1 MGDIF
6 AEARKK
12 AKLIDEE
19 NRKKNLEALAQK
31 NKTQATTAKKI
42 PEPIPQST
50 QKKPG
55 GGRNKTGGGTAS
67 VSRSRDRKAQLP
79 ESGKKAFE
87 EAQAT
92 YAIPRFMRGAS
103 AAMINTSVP
112 ALASSLLTGEPVV
125 KPSEAEKKLGATD
138 SFAYKAGEFVGQG
151 IGYMMPYGA
160 AEKQIAK
167 GAAKVLGTNTAK
179 KAVGKAAASRLG
191 QRIGREAVEET
202 AEGLAKSIIGDATIG
217 TAMNYGVA
225 RSQGLEGEELA
236 KDMLINAGADLAFGA
251 GAELLPVA
259 FKGLKSLK
267 KTPEIIPD
275 AKAAGETV
283 SGLKKAAG
291 TPEVIPGNT
300 RKTIGEP
307 DAEVDDILEPAAA
320 TAGQNVRG
328 MKLNANTQQ
337 AVVEAVERRSGVK
350 VSYEDLPE
358 GIDGT
363 YENGVITIS
372 QSAKNPAYTVLKHE
386 LTHHIESS
394 GNYQALSDFIEKNMR
409 DAGYDVDGALQT
421 IIKDYAQIGK
431 NLTPEQAKKEFV
443 AKFSEEYLFNSEK
456 SIERLARDNPNLFR
470 RIYDWIVDTVKKI
483 GASDET
489 KFLIDAQR
497 KYEKAL
503 RTVGQSTGGE
513 AQYLYAGRKSWKADE
528 DARQAAE
535 SMLAAG
541 ADPEYVWRETGWK
554 LGKDQQWRFEFSD
567 KDMEVFPNGDA
578 LFRQNHPEYVRLQ
591 DLYQKFWNGNIT
603 EAEVKELEALD
614 DTWGNEYG
622 RLNRRLNNDEAYLED
637 VIKHDVLFEHY
648 PYLRR
653 MPYRLRDFDF
663 SLNGRFNPNDT
674 AIEINRKLQ
683 DDGYKRRELEE
694 TVVHEVQ
701 HAIQMMED
709 FEPGGNLESGIVE
722 ARRIAEEVIDNHQAD
737 RYAKE
742 YLELS
747 DARLRDSQN
756 GTNEAEHYIDNFL
769 KKQYNVNTIEE
780 LKQKTYESL
789 YGEREASSTAERLK
803 YDESKRRT
811 TLPDYERGAL
821 TYKTYPNM
829 GMGRSEVG
837 KNIPETTPA
846 QNRFQN
852 IPGRAES
859 NSKLEAQS
867 NGRTSSL
874 DGDERTV
881 RTNNVSKAQ
890 RQVNFPNYEEG
901 ALRKN
906 NKSNS
911 EVYKSDS
918 MADKRPYRQSETLVD
933 WKDNRVEAGD
943 EPAFSIGDTLG
954 GTEYTNRLSRASR
967 SLYGE
972 KKNKYLE
979 TIPDRTATTQKNA
992 SADVPVKGQKSA
1004 DTYQK
1009 RAERDF
1015 AQTVADSLGIS
1026 KYSDNRRIREMVGE
1040 AAEKVK
1046 KGTFTEADKEKL
1058 FDEMFAEG
1066 IIVDESFVKQYA
1078 SLKQTIRNTP
1088 LHLTDDVRANIA
1100 DFDRFRK
1107 GNLNTVRMSNDSG
1120 AEIDIFYD
1128 ELRTAYPELFP
1139 QLNTPAE
1146 MLEKISEVA
1155 KSIKK
1160 TETRLADMAGDDWE
1174 LLYEESRAAFNRE
1187 FSQLENQS
1195 NRVKKFLAS
1204 KSPVSVEGAKQ
1215 LIENIKTMRREV
1227 DKLKSKML
1235 LSDYELEMV
1244 EQLHKGRWNE
1254 AMVRTADPLGADA
1267 ILSVYEAEKPL
1278 RAAEKALK
1286 ATGKE
1291 TKKSYRDKAAEVLLG
1306 SELWHDKQGWRYG
1319 RETAERNAV
1328 DIAGK
1333 EAGKKLA
1340 DTFFRPVHEHE
1351 AVATR
1356 MKNELR
1362 TVVRNLKISTKNAY
1376 DITNEIFDAP
1386 GLTEEIRKAKSKGK
1400 KIKASESTLV
1410 QLYGEKLIDDEM
1422 LMRIGADVDKIAG
1435 AVSEMRTIYNQLFD
1449 AANAELVRH
1458 GYEPIE
1464 FRQDYFPHF
1473 TEDKPDGLLA
1483 KAANAL
1489 GFNILKDELPADI
1502 AGLTHTF
1509 KPGKTW
1515 FGNMLQ
1521 RTSEVTEYD
1530 AIKGFDIYLEGISD
1544 IIHHTEDIQMLRALE
1559 TETRYKHGPAGLR
1572 RQIDEIR
1579 NRTDLSESQ
1588 KDAHIETLL
1597 DKGNS
1602 QLGSFA
1608 TWLRGYTDNLAG
1620 KKSQIDRTF
1629 EHNLGR
1635 GLYNTSK
1642 AIESRV
1648 AANMVAVNPGSWL
1661 TNFIPLVQGSEVK
1674 NINIIKGMAET
1685 IGNHIRHDRIGEMST
1700 FLTNRKGSDVLWKSG
1715 VEKVQDIMTKPMQW
1729 IDDFVSESL
1738 VRAKYLEEVG
1748 KGVNSADAM
1757 KAADD
1762 FAANV
1767 IADRSKGALP
1777 TFFNAKNPISKIF
1790 TMYQVEVNNQWSH
1803 LFKDIPRT
1811 EENVAKVALSFAK
1824 FAVGAYIFNDVYES
1838 IAGRR
1843 PALDPLSWANEF
1855 MGDVAGKQ
1863 VKNFV
1868 EALLDDEEGILE
1880 ETEKKDLP
1888 AAAGGVAGEV
1898 LENIPFVGGVLGG
1911 GRVPIQSALP
1921 DLTVAAPAGLNVLT
1935 GNADKKDWYD
1945 LETEL
1950 AKPAA
1955 YILPP
1960 VGGGQAKKLVETAI
1974 NYQRGGNMAI
1984 NSDGERELRF
1994 ATDRE
1999 FWPVLRDAT
2008 FGQYSGKNAINY
2020 VDSGFKR
2027 LSANETAAFEG
2038 LVDSGVKPTDAE
2050 NFLRGLLKYQKDI
2063 EKAIL
2068 ESDYS
2073 AAQKN
2078 AIGRALYPNPDD
2090 KVIDYSNKSTY
2101 KYSKL
2106 PEKSQAKV
2114 DKLVNAG
2121 LSKKDA
2127 LNVYEVEKTQDKN
2140 IAKALA
2146 LMQEEEY
2153 KAAVF
2158 SALGISEEAVGKA
2171 KALQTA
2177 NISADDYVVAWEMA
2191 NTDKNTSVN
2200 SDEAYAYLETTH
2212 YSRAEKYALFKAL
2225 TRVKDKNNPYR

>member
-31 NKTQATTAKKI
+31 NKTQATTVKKI

-50 QKKPG
+50 QKKSG

-167 GAAKVLGTNTAK
+167 GAAKVLGTTTAK

-202 AEGLAKSIIGDATIG
+202 AEGLAKSILGDATIG

-267 KTPEIIPD
+267 KTTEIIPD

-291 TPEVIPGNT
+291 TPEVIPDNT

-328 MKLNANTQQ
+328 MKLNAKTQQ

-350 VSYEDLPE
+350 VSYADLPE

-456 SIERLARDNPNLFR
+456 SIERLARDNPGIFR
-470 RIYDWIVDTVKKI
+470 QIYDWIVDTIKKI

-489 KFLIDAQR
+489 KFLIEAQR
-497 KYEKAL
+497 KYEKTL

-513 AQYLYAGRKSWKADE
+513 AQYLYAGSRALNADQSMLQKAMNM
-528 DARQAAE
+528 QAAGKPAE
-535 SMLAAG
+535 
-541 ADPEYVWRETGWK
+541 EIWEKTGWK
-554 LGKDQQWRFEFSD
+554 YGNDQKWRFEISD
-567 KDMEVFPNGDA
+567 KDMEIFTNGDA

-591 DLYQKFWNGNIT
+591 ELYDKMWNMDIT
-603 EAEVKELEALD
+603 DAEMKELEALED
-614 DTWGNEYG
+614 VWGNEFG
-622 RLNRRLNNDEAYLED
+622 RLHKRLENDGAFLED
-637 VIKHDVLFEHY
+637 VIRHDKLFEAY
-648 PYLRR
+648 PQLRR
-653 MPYRLRDFDF
+653 MPYRLRD
-663 SLNGRFNPNDT
+663 LEPNNPGRYLPDT
-674 AIEINRKLQ
+674 GTLEIRRNLQSDEYLRRKL
-683 DDGYKRRELEE
+683 KE
-694 TVVHEVQ
+694 TIVHEVQ
-701 HAIQMMED
+701 HGIQTIED
-709 FEPGGNLESGIVE
+709 FDAGGNLDTGI
-722 ARRIAEEVIDNHQAD
+722 AALRKAAENAIDKHQTGRFQREYQELLD
-737 RYAKE
+737 AKFE
-742 YLELS
+742 DHL
-747 DARLRDSQN
+747 N
-756 GTNEAEHYIDNFL
+756 GTNKAEEYIDRFL
-769 KKQYNVNTIEE
+769 MMQYNLSNIDE
-780 LKQKTYESL
+780 LKYKAYSSL
-789 YGEREASSTAERLK
+789 HGEREAESAAERLE
-803 YDESKRRT
+803 YDSIDRRRMY
-811 TLPDYERGAL
+811 PDYERGAITHEINPGSAGSRTQVGSNL
-821 TYKTYPNM
+821 
-829 GMGRSEVG
+829 SEAAAAPYR
-837 KNIPETTPA
+837 N
-846 QNRFQN
+846 QN
-852 IPGRAES
+852 IY
-859 NSKLEAQS
+859 
-867 NGRTSSL
+867 
-874 DGDERTV
+874 V
-881 RTNNVSKAQ
+881 
-890 RQVNFPNYEEG
+890 G
-901 ALRKN
+901 AKN
-906 NKSNS
+906 NTAVAV
-911 EVYKSDS
+911 EGLQ
-918 MADKRPYRQSETLVD
+918 PYNKVETEAERLVR
-933 WKDNRVEAGD
+933 NLEAGD

-954 GTEYTNRLSRASR
+954 GTEYTDRLSRASR

-972 KKNKYLE
+972 KKNRYLE

-1015 AQTVADSLGIS
+1015 VQAFSSAVGVS
-1026 KYSDNRRIREMVGE
+1026 KYSDNRRIREMVNE
-1040 AAEKVK
+1040 ATEKVK
-1046 KGTFTEADKEKL
+1046 AGTFTEADKEKL

-1120 AEIDIFYD
+1120 TEIDIFYD

-1160 TETRLADMAGDDWE
+1160 TETRLTDMAGDDWE

-1187 FSQLENQS
+1187 FSQLENQA
-1195 NRVKKFLAS
+1195 NQVKKYLAS

-1215 LIENIKTMRREV
+1215 LIQNIKTMRREV

-1286 ATGKE
+1286 ATGEE
-1291 TKKSYRDKAAEVLLG
+1291 TKKSYRDKAAEALQG
-1306 SELWHDKQGWRYG
+1306 SELWRDKQGWRYG

-1362 TVVRNLKISTKNAY
+1362 TVVRDLKISTKNAY

-1521 RTSEVTEYD
+1521 RTGEVTEYD

-1559 TETRYKHGPAGLR
+1559 TETRYKHGTEGLR

-1597 DKGNS
+1597 DKGDS

-1700 FLTNRKGSDVLWKSG
+1700 FLTNRRGSDVLWKSG

-1838 IAGRR
+1838 IVGRR
-1843 PALDPLSWANEF
+1843 PALDPLSWANDF
-1855 MGDVAGKQ
+1855 MGDVTGKR

-1868 EALLDDEEGILE
+1868 EGLLDDEEGILE

-1945 LETEL
+1945 LGTEL

-1994 ATDRE
+1994 ASDRD
-1999 FWPVLRDAT
+1999 FGDTLKSAL

-2027 LSANETAAFEG
+2027 LSAKKTAAFEG

-2050 NFLRGLLKYQKDI
+2050 NFLRGLPKYQKDI

-2078 AIGRALYPNPDD
+2078 AIGRALYPDPDD

-2114 DKLVNAG
+2114 DQLVNAG

-2127 LNVYEVEKTQDKN
+2127 LNVYEVEKTQDKS
-2140 IAKALA
+2140 ITKALA

-2171 KALQTA
+2171 KVLQTA

-2191 NTDKNTSVN
+2191 NTDKNTRVN